1 MKEAAVQNSAAP
13 SAAVNSPLNDSGRA
27 DALLSQ
33 GEPNTQR
40 WGPAALEQRR
50 ERTRDHR
57 AIIAGRR
64 ETWIKRSRYHYGLL
78 NRLLRFL
85 MEPQKSSLSS
95 PLMSGKADAVI
106 GSGSWAHHPATDR
119 LNP

>member
-1 MKEAAVQNSAAP
+1 MKQDAVQNSAAR

-50 ERTRDHR
+50 ERTRDHL
-57 AIIAGRR
+57 AKIAGRR
-64 ETWIKRSRYHYGLL
+64 ETWIKRSRHHYGLL

-85 MEPQKSSLSS
+85 MEPQKKFSQFAAYVRR
-95 PLMSGKADAVI
+95 SGRSYWIPVHGRTI
-106 GSGSWAHHPATDR
+106 LRQTD
-119 LNP
+119 